1 MSTIKLPAAS
11 GGGSISLKG
20 PSSAGS
26 DTDFLDTSGNLT
38 VTGTSTLTGNLT
50 VDGAKLTVDS
60 DNAYGNIV
68 ISRDGGVSGRRPFGI
83 AISGSND
90 ADLRITA
97 SNDTNS
103 ANAFTTGL
111 VDIQSGGNV
120 SITDGNLVV
129 ASGHGIDF
137 SATADGGGTS
147 TTQETL
153 SDYEEGTWTP
163 VDASGGSV
171 SFTDTAGNC
180 KYTKIG
186 RLVIASFTVTYLST
200 SNTAQARVGGLP
212 YACVGTTNNNASV
225 AIGETNDSQQ
235 TRMVVNQGQS
245 YMLILHCH
253 NAVVVLNNSEAA
265 GHNYRGTA
273 IYQTA

>member
-20 PSSAGS
+20 PSTAGS
-26 DTDFLDTSGNLT
+26 DTDFLDTSGNLN
-38 VTGTSTLTGNLT
+38 VTGNLT

-83 AISGSND
+83 AISGSSD

-111 VDIQSGGNV
+111 VDIQSGGDV
-120 SITDGNLVV
+120 SITDGNLKV

-137 SATADGGGTS
+137 SATADG
-147 TTQETL
+147 TTMSSEL
-153 SDYEEGTWTP
+153 FDDYEEGTFTG
-163 VDASGGSV
+163 VLGGSTNHSTYNISTLNAHYTKV
-171 SFTDTAGNC
+171 GRVVHVHMNWHNQNLDDSAAGYVKITGLPFAGIGSSGHWSSNFSSYNVGFDTARNQVFYVDGSAAYGLQCRNGASWIDWDVGHFNPGTMYLRLDLT
-180 KYTKIG
+180 YT
-186 RLVIASFTVTYLST
+186 
-200 SNTAQARVGGLP
+200 
-212 YACVGTTNNNASV
+212 TT
-225 AIGETNDSQQ
+225 
-235 TRMVVNQGQS
+235 
-245 YMLILHCH
+245 
-253 NAVVVLNNSEAA
+253 
-265 GHNYRGTA
+265 
-273 IYQTA
+273 